1 MKSLGILLR
10 DVLSLFKGIRMQ
22 QLLKPFALLVLLVS
36 FASCGSQKPMVD
48 DILVS
53 PYYENDDLHISLSAN
68 LSIGNVNLPQAS
80 FPIIHPKSGEEIGIV
95 SMISLGGNQNLL
107 DLAVNVSAISNLNSE
122 VAKLPNGSI
131 LPLIGN
137 NRSIVIPIGSKVE
150 LYLSIGDGQVA
161 LGVSLPF
168 KTLDKVGA
176 KIGTSALFPM
186 FNIKEVVGSAG
197 LYFSREAG
205 KNGFAL
211 FADVTN
217 VLDPVMFL
225 DIARKDDIQNLN
237 YSSIVPSSRTEDRI
251 DSEMYKLHR
260 KRAQLR
266 LAN

>member
-1 MKSLGILLR
+1 
-10 DVLSLFKGIRMQ
+10 MQ
-22 QLLKPFALLVLLVS
+22 QLLKPIALLVLLVS

-48 DILVS
+48 DISVS
-53 PYYENDDLHISLSAN
+53 PYYDNDDLHISLSAN
-68 LSIGNVNLPQAS
+68 LSIGNVNLPQAT
-80 FPIIHPKSGEEIGIV
+80 FPIIHPKTGEEIGIV

-122 VAKLPNGSI
+122 VAKLPNGTL

-137 NRSIVIPIGSKVE
+137 NRSIVVPIGPKVE

-168 KTLDKVGA
+168 KTLDKVGR
-176 KIGTSALFPM
+176 KIGTSALFPT
-186 FNIKEVVGSAG
+186 FNINQVVGSAG

-211 FADVTN
+211 FADVTQ

-260 KRAQLR
+260 RRTQLR